1 MGSGAGGIWRKFPKW
16 YSEILRR
23 EECKEED
30 GFVQGLDREGELWGR
45 SMGQG
50 GENGMC
56 KAVWP
61 ERVQQCQGW

>member
-1 MGSGAGGIWRKFPKW
+1 MPVEAGGWAQALEVFGRSFPEQ

-45 SMGQG
+45 SMGQD
-50 GENGMC
+50 GENGMY
-56 KAVWP
+56 KAV
-61 ERVQQCQGW
+61 